1 MQAFTIQ
8 EAATTTGWSPR
19 MLRYLERVG
28 LLDERFD
35 CYGGDDDDYCYR
47 VRKAGLKI
55 GIFDG
60 CFVDHSTL
68 TSTFRGRSLAGN
80 YQPNLKVF
88 AEKWGALEGAQVG
101 KF

>member
-1 MQAFTIQ
+1 
-8 EAATTTGWSPR
+8 
-19 MLRYLERVG
+19 
-28 LLDERFD
+28 
-35 CYGGDDDDYCYR
+35 
-47 VRKAGLKI
+47 LKI

-68 TSTFRGRSLAGN
+68 KSTFRGRVLAGN

>member
-1 MQAFTIQ
+1 MGNSDFSVTACICVFI
-8 EAATTTGWSPR
+8 PR
-19 MLRYLERVG
+19 GTLETVG
-28 LLDERFD
+28 LLDDRFIG
-35 CYGGDDDDYCYR
+35 YGCDDDDYCLR

-68 TSTFRGRSLAGN
+68 KSTYRGRVLAGN

-88 AEKWGALEGAQVG
+88 AEKWGALEGARVG